1 MSNIV
6 YDKKLV
12 ELLSNQIID
21 RSDLDLLVDII
32 LGTDEKNKYS
42 IEGSRCS
49 IDNATKNALE
59 KIKINSYYNDESLAL
74 LVYEFQ
80 TLSSNSIVNAVKK
93 ITSSDLKSY
102 DEIKEELFSEKIIT
116 KETLDVFL
124 KTLSAIEKNERKQMI
139 LDYFKDSHKGHSK
152 ILVDG
157 ILVTGFFKLARKAFP
172 YIGGAIAVF
181 DLISISAYN
190 KSAVIPF
197 VIQIEWIRYCLK
209 NDIYKRAD
217 LVLNQGGYENKD
229 GLSITGCSVVNNTLN
244 TIKKNKIEKILSSK
258 ISSILRESSN
268 NYSNL
273 KTITTEYVLID
284 VPFDSL
290 VNSNKISGAKRGFIH
305 GPDNKISG
313 HANFTKASSTTA
325 VVSSIINLTSFAV
338 GQYELSQINNGLKKI
353 EAEIEFLKGL
363 HFSTDRSV
371 IKNLTENIQSAVEIF
386 LEKNVDL
393 EKEIDQLLESRTK
406 IEEIIQKYE
415 MECDKCLDNLNKI
428 EPSLWGSNDLT
439 DEILQIHDRYSIFID
454 ILMASY
460 LSIIYLGCYIHIIT
474 RENEQYSSSLEH
486 IKSFLKNKLED
497 AKSIFTTS
505 KEIREFIKKSKSTLS
520 SPLQKPQTDL
530 ANFLAI
536 DSSFE
541 YSCSIVN
548 SIENKTQKILQ
559 NDFIPN
565 DDVKLL
571 GRINSELALEDLY
584 LIPDEDNIRMINENR
599 IMSGNP

>member
-12 ELLSNQIID
+12 RLLSNQIID
-21 RSDLDLLVDII
+21 RSDLDFLVDII
-32 LGTDEKNKYS
+32 LGTYEKNKYS

-49 IDNATKNALE
+49 IDNATKNALK
-59 KIKINSYYNDESLAL
+59 KIKIYSYYNDESLAL

-157 ILVTGFFKLARKAFP
+157 ILATGFFKLARNAFP
-172 YIGGAIAVF
+172 YIGGAIAAF

-190 KSAVIPF
+190 KSAIIPF

-209 NDIYKRAD
+209 NDIYKHPD
-217 LVLNQGGYENKD
+217 LVLNQGDTENKD
-229 GLSITGCSVVNNTLN
+229 GLSIKGCTVDNNTLN
-244 TIKKNKIEKILSSK
+244 TIKENKIKKILSSK
-258 ISSILRESSN
+258 FSSILRESSN

-290 VNSNKISGAKRGFIH
+290 VNSKEISGAKRGFMH
-305 GPDNKISG
+305 GLDKKISG
-313 HANFTKASSTTA
+313 QANFTKASSTTA

-338 GQYELSQINNGLKKI
+338 GQYELSQINNGLEKI
-353 EAEIEFLKGL
+353 KAEIEFLKGL
-363 HFSTDRSV
+363 YFSTDRSV
-371 IKNLTENIQSAVEIF
+371 INNLKDNIHSAVEIF

-393 EKEIDQLLESRTK
+393 EKEIDQLIKSRTE

-415 MECDKCLDNLNKI
+415 KECDKCLDNLNKI

-439 DEILQIHDRYSIFID
+439 DEILQIHDSYSVFID
-454 ILMASY
+454 ILNASY

-474 RENEQYSSSLEH
+474 RENKKYSEKYTCSLKL
-486 IKSFLKNKLED
+486 IKSFLEKKLGND
-497 AKSIFTTS
+497 TSIFAKS
-505 KEIREFIKKSKSTLS
+505 KEIREFIKRSKSILS

-584 LIPDEDNIRMINENR
+584 LIPDEDIVISTLE
-599 IMSGNP
+599 

>member
-12 ELLSNQIID
+12 RLLSNQIVD
-21 RSDLDLLVDII
+21 RSDLDYLVDIV
-32 LGTDEKNKYS
+32 LGTDAYEKS

-49 IDNATKNALE
+49 IDKATKNALE
-59 KIKINSYYNDESLAL
+59 KIKKYGYYNDESLAL

-80 TLSSNSIVNAVKK
+80 TLSSNSIINAVKK

-102 DEIKEELFSEKIIT
+102 DEIKEDLFSEKKIT
-116 KETLDVFL
+116 KDTLDMFL
-124 KTLSAIEKNERKQMI
+124 KQKLSAVNKNEGKLI
-139 LDYFKDSHKGHSK
+139 IEFWKF
-152 ILVDG
+152 LVYG
-157 ILVTGFFKLARKAFP
+157 KFTPITERIWSFVVNP
-172 YIGGAIAVF
+172 
-181 DLISISAYN
+181 ISTITAYN
-190 KSAVIPF
+190 ESVVVPF
-197 VIQIEWIRYCLK
+197 VYQVEWIKYCLK
-209 NDIYKRAD
+209 NNIYKYKHPD
-217 LVLNQGGYENKD
+217 LVLNQGDTENKD
-229 GLSITGCSVVNNTLN
+229 GLSIKGCTVDNNTLN
-244 TIKKNKIEKILSSK
+244 TIKENKIKKILSSK
-258 ISSILRESSN
+258 FSSILRESSN

-290 VNSNKISGAKRGFIH
+290 VNSKEISGAKRGFMH
-305 GPDNKISG
+305 GFDKKISG
-313 HANFTKASSTTA
+313 QANFTKASSTTA
-325 VVSSIINLTSFAV
+325 VVSSIMNLTSFAI
-338 GQYELSQINNGLKKI
+338 GQYELSQINNELKKI
-353 EAEIEFLKGL
+353 KAEIEFLKGL

-371 IKNLTENIQSAVEIF
+371 INNLKDNIHSAVEIF

-393 EKEIDQLLESRTK
+393 EKEIDLLIESRTK
-406 IEEIIQKYE
+406 VEEIIQKYE
-415 MECDKCLDNLNKI
+415 MECAKCLDNLNKI
-428 EPSLWGSNDLT
+428 ESSFWGSNDLT

-454 ILMASY
+454 ILNASY

-474 RENEQYSSSLEH
+474 RENEQYSNKYSCSLSH
-486 IKSFLKNKLED
+486 IKIFLEKKLGND
-497 AKSIFTTS
+497 TSIFAKS
-505 KEIREFIKKSKSTLS
+505 KEIREFIKKSKSILS

-584 LIPDEDNIRMINENR
+584 LIPDEDIVISTLE
-599 IMSGNP
+599 